1 MLVEDM
7 ASDKILLNSREGS
20 ARRTEQLFQ
29 MWNERLLRGSTAHF
43 MASLRYEKLERILS
57 IVNISLAITV
67 LFMSSSQKFISN
79 SNITLSDLE
88 VGSQV
93 LSYERIISEGLPFV
107 SLGVVLLS
115 AFQYISQ
122 FADRSSSHKQAA
134 VEYANLRRKLE
145 RYWSKPDLNPEAIHS
160 LARSYNQVAKFP
172 PIIPKGI
179 WKRALAM
186 KKNEI
191 ATMNAKYFVRDLD
204 ELQDTRNAG
213 D

>member
-1 MLVEDM
+1 MLVEDI

-115 AFQYISQ
+115 AFQ
-122 FADRSSSHKQAA
+122 
-134 VEYANLRRKLE
+134 
-145 RYWSKPDLNPEAIHS
+145 
-160 LARSYNQVAKFP
+160 
-172 PIIPKGI
+172 
-179 WKRALAM
+179 
-186 KKNEI
+186 
-191 ATMNAKYFVRDLD
+191 
-204 ELQDTRNAG
+204 
-213 D
+213 